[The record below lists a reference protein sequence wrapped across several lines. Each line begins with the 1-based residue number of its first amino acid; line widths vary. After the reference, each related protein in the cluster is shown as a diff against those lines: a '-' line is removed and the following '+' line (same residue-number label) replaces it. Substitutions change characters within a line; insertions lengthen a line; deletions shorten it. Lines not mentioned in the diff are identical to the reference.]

1 MPTGAPAGRGLRDL
15 AVSKPMPDIR
25 GSVSDGAWD
34 YSDVAVHF
42 VDDYRSMHLTM
53 RSMLLAM
60 RIRDFSCF
68 SDPRDSIKRMEI
80 RIPDLI
86 ITDYYM
92 SPVDGIKFAR
102 MIRKE
107 SACIDEFVPILLLTG
122 YATPS
127 LVERARDAGINGVL
141 AKPLSIKLLYRRISA
156 IIEENRPFI
165 QGQEYF
171 GPDRRRKERIFDGAD
186 KRMANLE
193 LHTVV

>member
-1 MPTGAPAGRGLRDL
+1 MPTGVPAGLGLRDS
-15 AVSKPMPDIR
+15 AVSKTILDIR
-25 GSVSDGAWD
+25 GDFTEGAWD
-34 YSDVAVHF
+34 YSDLSVHF
-42 VDDYRSMHLTM
+42 IDDYRSMHLTM

-68 SDPRDSIKRMEI
+68 TDPRDSIERMEF

-92 SPVDGIKFAR
+92 SPIDGIQFAR

-107 SACIDEFVPILLLTG
+107 NACADEFVPILLLTG
-122 YATPS
+122 YATSS
-127 LVERARDAGINGVL
+127 LVERARDSGINGVL

-186 KRMANLE
+186 KRKPNLE
-193 LHTVV
+193 LQTAV